1 MTVSMVFSM
10 SQTMPK
16 NGKIRHNRQTLFL
29 CCCTTKQYHSSKDF
43 AAEEKFHFFFTSSLR
58 FVLNDRSSIL

>member
-1 MTVSMVFSM
+1 MVFSM

-29 CCCTTKQYHSSKDF
+29 CCCTQRNSIIVQKILLLKKSFISF
-43 AAEEKFHFFFTSSLR
+43 LR
-58 FVLNDRSSIL
+58 VVSDLY